1 MVAKNFSENLVSR
14 LIADLKAANT
24 ETAKK
29 ERFQQYLTQAFAGDE
44 AAQAMISAMTLGA
57 ERSILS
63 IPRTGKSDRGRA
75 DTQTTELI
83 IEWEN
88 DLSKTGFHAIDQL
101 KEYLAGNW
109 NSGNEY
115 RYRLITTDGLRWRF
129 YAPDWTEFGDQILE
143 MGTQFKLKE
152 IQSFDLSP
160 NTAAEFPYFLDAQLF
175 FTSAK
180 KPTLENIMRDF
191 GDTSEA
197 FINSRMALRRCLDQ
211 EGSSD
216 QLQVCMEQWH
226 SFLSVAYGQYDASPH
241 KFFVH
246 TYLSVFSKMIAYKV
260 LSDKDY
266 VHGELLKRVL
276 DGSEFN
282 QFNIDRFVENDFFY
296 WVAKEPY
303 FSLLTPMFS
312 NIQKTLVDYDLSK
325 FDEDILKGVY
335 QELIDLDTKHAL
347 GEYYTPDWLCDNV
360 LSNVALKPG
369 MKVLDP
375 ACGSGSFLRVAAKKL
390 LELDPEY
397 SAKDIADAVHGIDIH
412 PLSVQISKTTLLLTL
427 SEKIKE
433 SKRPVSFNV
442 YLANS
447 LTVPRG
453 QAELFQSR
461 FSVTVDHKQIEIDL
475 QGIRQADQ
483 FDKVVSICSDLAQR
497 PGTEISFDNFHRMI
511 SGNVPS
517 EVSPTL
523 PRELFLVYRAMKE
536 AVGNNRDS
544 IWKFVLQNSY
554 KPVFLQNY
562 FDVVI
567 GNPPWLTYADIANP
581 SYQAILLSL
590 AQKYDLT
597 PRKKTNTP
605 HLDIAALFLAHGANY
620 FLKDGGK
627 IGFVLPRSFMSADQH
642 DPIRRELV
650 PNFRIDEVWD
660 LQDVSPLF
668 RVPTCVIFGSRRS
681 STRTSLA
688 SVPGKKLSGRLPKA
702 QVQIDLARMRVKSE
716 EVVWQLAEI
725 GNNKTTIR
733 SAWTS
738 GGHIPKGSNA
748 YHSRFKQGATILPRT
763 FYFVEINGSN
773 PQATVLPEDV
783 LSVTSE
789 PEQLRSAK
797 SPWTTPITGRC
808 EGKFLFRTAISRSI
822 LPFSLS
828 ECPMVLMP
836 VEQREDGSFRLLDP
850 SDLLASGALETS
862 RWFAEAER
870 VYMANRTG
878 KAAEAKLTM
887 LGRLNYQ
894 NGVTAQSTGSQF
906 VILYTSSSKDASAVV
921 VTSNDFDFTFLA
933 DHKAYWCSVNTRAEA
948 DFVCAF
954 LNSRISNQKIK
965 EFQTRGLMGPRDVH
979 KVILSLP
986 WPRYRAKDPVHSR
999 IAEIGKLCANI
1010 SREISLREGFAN
1022 ERLGTNSLGK
1032 ARSLILSE
1040 MEEQLDE
1047 LDRLIESIWGDR
1059 NIRSELEQSVSKK
1072 STAPQLI

>member
-1 MVAKNFSENLVSR
+1 MIAKNFSVDLVSR
-14 LIADLKAANT
+14 LISDLKAANT

-44 AAQAMISAMTLGA
+44 AAQTMISSMTLGA
-57 ERSILS
+57 ERSILR

-83 IEWEN
+83 IEWEK

-109 NSGNEY
+109 NSGLEY

-143 MGTQFKLKE
+143 MGTQFQLKE

-175 FTSAK
+175 VTSAK

-197 FINSRMALRRCLDQ
+197 FINSRLALRRCLDQ
-211 EGSSD
+211 EGSSE
-216 QLQVCMEQWH
+216 QLKVCMEQWH
-226 SFLSVAYGQYDASPH
+226 SFLSIAYGQYDASPQ

-246 TYLSVFSKMIAYKV
+246 TYLSVFSKMIAFKV

-266 VHGELLKRVL
+266 VHGDLLKRVL

-282 QFNIDRFVENDFFY
+282 KFNIDRFVENDFFF
-296 WVAKEPY
+296 WVSKEPY
-303 FSLLTPMFS
+303 FSVLTPMFS
-312 NIQKTLVDYDLSK
+312 NIQKALGDYDLTE

-360 LSNVALKPG
+360 LSNLALKPG

-397 SAKDIADAVHGIDIH
+397 TAKDIAGAVHGIDIH
-412 PLSVQISKTTLLLTL
+412 PLSVQISKTTLLLAL
-427 SEKIKE
+427 IEKIKK
-433 SKRPVSFNV
+433 SDTPISFNV

-461 FSVTVDHKQIEIDL
+461 FSVSVDHQQIEIDL

-497 PGTEISFDNFHRMI
+497 PGPEIIFDEFDRMI
-511 SGNVPS
+511 TGNVPS
-517 EVSPTL
+517 GVSPTL
-523 PRELFLVYRAMKE
+523 PRELFLVYRAMKQ
-536 AVGNNRDS
+536 AVEKNRDS
-544 IWKFVLQNSY
+544 IWKFILQNSY

-581 SYQAILLSL
+581 IYQNILQSL
-590 AQKYDLT
+590 AHEYDMT
-597 PRKKTNTP
+597 PRKKTNMP

-642 DPIRRELV
+642 DPIRRQLV
-650 PNFRIDEVWD
+650 PNLKIDEVWD

-668 RVPTCVIFGSRRS
+668 RVPTCVLFGSRRS
-681 STRTSLA
+681 SGRKSATSVL
-688 SVPGKKLSGRLPKA
+688 GRKLSGRLPRA
-702 QVQIDLARMRVKSE
+702 QVQIDLARTLVKSA

-725 GNNKTTIR
+725 GNKKTTIK
-733 SAWTS
+733 SAWAI
-738 GGHIPKGSNA
+738 GGSNPKGANA
-748 YHSRFKQGATILPRT
+748 YHSQFKQGATILPRT
-763 FYFVEINGSN
+763 FYFVEIDSAYQSASVPAN
-773 PQATVLPEDV
+773 AV

-789 PEQLRSAK
+789 PEQLKSAK
-797 SPWTTPITGRC
+797 SPWTTPLVGRC
-808 EGKFLFRTAISRSI
+808 EGSFLFRTAISRSI

-836 VEQREDGSFRLLDP
+836 LKQKNDGSFKLLDT
-850 SDLLASGALETS
+850 SDLLANGAVETS
-862 RWFAEAER
+862 RWFADAER
-870 VYMANRTG
+870 MYMENRTG
-878 KAAEAKLTM
+878 KAEEAKLSM

-894 NGVTAQSTGSQF
+894 QGVTAQSARNEF
-906 VILYTSSSKDASAVV
+906 LVLYTSSSKDASAVV
-921 VTSNDFDFTFLA
+921 VTSQDFDLTFIA
-933 DHKAYWCSVNTRAEA
+933 DHKAYWCSVSTHAEA

-954 LNSRISNQKIK
+954 LNSRVSNKKIK
-965 EFQTRGLMGPRDVH
+965 EFQTQGLMGPRDVH
-979 KVILSLP
+979 KVILNLP
-986 WPRYRAKDPVHSR
+986 WPRFRPKDAVHRR
-999 IAEIGKLCANI
+999 IAEIGNRCAHI
-1010 SREISLREGFAN
+1010 SREISLREGFTN
-1022 ERLGTNSLGK
+1022 ERLGTNALGR
-1032 ARSLILSE
+1032 ARSLILRE
-1040 MEEQLDE
+1040 IEAELHE
-1047 LDRLIESIWGDR
+1047 LDSLIEQIWGDK
-1059 NIRSELEQSVSKK
+1059 NVL
-1072 STAPQLI
+1072 

>member
-1 MVAKNFSENLVSR
+1 MIAKNFSEDLVSR
-14 LIADLKAANT
+14 LISDLKAANT

-44 AAQAMISAMTLGA
+44 AAQAMISSMTLGA
-57 ERSILS
+57 ERSILR

-83 IEWEN
+83 IEWEK
-88 DLSKTGFHAIDQL
+88 DLSKTGFHAIEQL

-109 NSGNEY
+109 NSGLEY

-143 MGTQFKLKE
+143 MGTQFQLKE

-175 FTSAK
+175 VTSAK

-197 FINSRMALRRCLDQ
+197 FINSRLALRRCLDQ
-211 EGSSD
+211 EGGSE
-216 QLQVCMEQWH
+216 QLKVCMEQWH
-226 SFLSVAYGQYDASPH
+226 SFLSIAYGQYDASPQ

-246 TYLSVFSKMIAYKV
+246 TYLSVFSKMIAFKV

-266 VHGELLKRVL
+266 VHGDLLKRVL

-282 QFNIDRFVENDFFY
+282 KLNVDRFVENDFFF

-303 FSLLTPMFS
+303 FSVLTPMFS
-312 NIQKTLVDYDLSK
+312 NIQKALGDYDLTE

-347 GEYYTPDWLCDNV
+347 GEYYTPDWLCENV
-360 LSNVALKPG
+360 LSNLALKPG

-412 PLSVQISKTTLLLTL
+412 PLSVQISKTTLLLSL
-427 SEKIKE
+427 IEKIKS
-433 SKRPVSFNV
+433 SKVPISFNV

-453 QAELFQSR
+453 QAELFESR
-461 FSVTVDHKQIEIDL
+461 FSFTVDHKQIEIDL
-475 QGIRQADQ
+475 QGIRQAEQ
-483 FDKVVSICSDLAQR
+483 FDKVISICSDLAQR
-497 PGTEISFDNFHRMI
+497 PSTEFTFDEFNRMVA
-511 SGNVPS
+511 GNVPAGI
-517 EVSPTL
+517 SPTL
-523 PRELFLVYRAMKE
+523 PRELFEVYRAMKE
-536 AVGNNRDS
+536 ATENNRDS
-544 IWKFVLQNSY
+544 IWKFILQNTY

-562 FDVVI
+562 FDAVI

-581 SYQAILLSL
+581 SYQRILLEL
-590 AQKYDLT
+590 AQKYNLT
-597 PRKKTNTP
+597 SLKKTNTP

-642 DPIRRELV
+642 DPIRRQLV
-650 PNFRIDEVWD
+650 PNFGIDEVWD

-681 STRTSLA
+681 SGRTSATSIL
-688 SVPGKKLSGRLPKA
+688 GKKLSGRLPKA
-702 QVQIDLARMRVKSE
+702 QVQIDLARTRVTSE
-716 EVVWQLAEI
+716 KVVWQLAEI
-725 GNNKTTIR
+725 GNKKTTIR
-733 SAWTS
+733 SAWAI
-738 GGHIPKGSNA
+738 GGSSPKGANA
-748 YHSRFKQGATILPRT
+748 YHSRFKQGATILPRS
-763 FYFVEINGSN
+763 FYFVQIDSAD
-773 PQATVLPEDV
+773 QSTRVRADAVLA
-783 LSVTSE
+783 VTSE

-797 SPWTTPITGRC
+797 SPWTTPLTGRC
-808 EGKFLFRTAISRSI
+808 EGSFLFRTAISRSI

-828 ECPMVLMP
+828 ECPLVLMP
-836 VEQREDGSFRLLDP
+836 VEQKDDGSFKLLDT
-850 SDLLASGALETS
+850 SDLLANGALETS
-862 RWFAEAER
+862 RWFADAER
-870 VYMANRTG
+870 IYMENRTG
-878 KAAEAKLTM
+878 KAAEAKLSM

-894 NGVTAQSTGSQF
+894 QGVTAQSAGEEF
-906 VILYTSSSKDASAVV
+906 IILYTSSSKDASAVV
-921 VTSNDFDFTFLA
+921 VTSRDFDLTFLA

-954 LNSRISNQKIK
+954 LNSRVSNQKIK

-979 KVILSLP
+979 KVILNLP
-986 WPRYRAKDPVHSR
+986 WPRFRAKDMVHGR
-999 IAEIGKLCANI
+999 IAEIGNRCAQI

-1022 ERLGTNSLGK
+1022 ERLGTNALGR

-1040 MEEQLDE
+1040 IEEELHE
-1047 LDRLIESIWGDR
+1047 LDSLIEQIWSDKNVR
-1059 NIRSELEQSVSKK
+1059 
-1072 STAPQLI
+1072 